1 MDTPTLNAVPE
12 TLRAALAAR
21 GFSSLTPVQEAVVTA
36 EPGRDLRVSSQTG
49 SGKTVAF
56 GLALARELEGERPA
70 GRIPRALVLTPTR
83 ELAQQ
88 VHRELS
94 WLLAPLGVKVLSVT
108 GGTSVR
114 GDLRALQEGA
124 DVIVG
129 TPGRLADH
137 VRTGAAKCDA
147 VRAVVLDEA
156 DEMLE
161 MGFREELEAVL
172 DAVPEGHRTH
182 LVSATFADAV
192 RMLAERYQQDPISIE
207 GTPLG
212 DANADI
218 EHIVHLIHRHERDDA
233 LINLLLASP
242 DEVTLVF
249 VKTREGAAEVVRKLR
264 EDGFGALLLTGDL
277 DQRERQRTLEMFR
290 AGRFRILVATDVA
303 ARGLDVPGI
312 TRVIHADPPEDSDAY
327 THRSGR
333 TGRAGKKGT
342 SHILVPK
349 EAQPRI
355 HRLLGFAKV
364 EAKVAKVP
372 DPEAIVLAAEERALA
387 AILDS
392 EGPEPDE
399 SALRLAQKLV
409 EDLDPLTLAQRLLSR
424 SIPKLPAEPR
434 VVTPVEPNHRKDPR
448 DKRPR
453 REAFTPPEGG
463 YVRFQVS
470 WGANR
475 GADARRLLA
484 ILCRR
489 GNVTKDAIGAIQVGF
504 QSSFVE
510 VRADAARGFESG
522 ASRPDPRDPHVR
534 IRRAVP
540 GAGGD
545 ERGPRFDRGG
555 FQERGDFRGDR
566 GGFPER
572 NDFRG
577 DRGGDFRN
585 DRGDFRDRG
594 PAPAR
599 DDFRKPAG
607 DGGLS
612 FRPRG
617 DAPPWSKKPERT
629 DAPAAWNPA
638 PRFERK
644 DGKTRIIEPNWAK
657 RGGGAPPKRKG

>member
-1 MDTPTLNAVPE
+1 MDTPTLYAVPE
-12 TLRAALAAR
+12 TLRAALQAR
-21 GFSSLTPVQEAVVTA
+21 GFSSLTPVQHAVATA
-36 EPGRDLRVSSQTG
+36 EAGRDLRISSQTG

-56 GLALARELEGERPA
+56 GLALARELEEPA
-70 GRIPRALVLTPTR
+70 ADRRLPRALVLTPTR

-94 WLLAPLGVKVLSVT
+94 WLLAPLGAKVLSVT

-114 GDLRALQEGA
+114 GDLRALQDGA

-137 VRTGAAKCDA
+137 VRTGAAKCEA

-161 MGFREELEAVL
+161 MGFRDELEAVL
-172 DAVPEGHRTH
+172 EAVPEEHRTH

-192 RMLAERYQQDPISIE
+192 RNLAERFQEDPVSIE

-218 EHIVHLIHRHERDDA
+218 DHVIHLVHRHERDDA
-233 LINLLLASP
+233 LFNLLLAAP

-312 TRVIHADPPEDSDAY
+312 TRVIHADPPDDSDAY

-333 TGRAGKKGT
+333 TGRAGRKGT

-349 EAQPRI
+349 EAAARI

-364 EAKVAKVP
+364 RARIAAVP
-372 DPEAIVLAAEERALA
+372 DPESIVRAAEERALA
-387 AILDS
+387 AILDE
-392 EGPEPDE
+392 EGPAPDE
-399 SALRLAQKLV
+399 TAERLAKKLV
-409 EDLDPLTLAQRLLSR
+409 EDLDPLTLATRLLSR
-424 SIPKLPAEPR
+424 PIPKLPSEPR
-434 VVTPVEPNHRKDPR
+434 AITPVDPKSR
-448 DKRPR
+448 DSREKRPR
-453 REAFTPPEGG
+453 RESFAPPEGG

-470 WGANR
+470 WGASR
-475 GADARRLLA
+475 GADARRLMA

-489 GNVTKDAIGAIQVGF
+489 GNVTRDAIGAIHVGF
-504 QSSFVE
+504 QSSMVE
-510 VRADAARGFESG
+510 VRADQARGFESG

-534 IRRAVP
+534 IRRAL
-540 GAGGD
+540 GGMGGGMEGGD
-545 ERGPRFDRGG
+545 RGPRFERGGERQDRGDR
-555 FQERGDFRGDR
+555 FERPFRGDR
-566 GGFPER
+566 MDHG
-572 NDFRG
+572 DRG
-577 DRGGDFRN
+577 DRGM
-585 DRGDFRDRG
+585 
-594 PAPAR
+594 PP
-599 DDFRKPAG
+599 
-607 DGGLS
+607 
-612 FRPRG
+612 FRPRS
-617 DAPPWSKKPERT
+617 ASPA
-629 DAPAAWNPA
+629 APAPWRPKPQDQAPWE

-644 DGKTRIIEPNWAK
+644 DGKTRIVEPRWSKQAGN
-657 RGGGAPPKRKG
+657 APPKRKG